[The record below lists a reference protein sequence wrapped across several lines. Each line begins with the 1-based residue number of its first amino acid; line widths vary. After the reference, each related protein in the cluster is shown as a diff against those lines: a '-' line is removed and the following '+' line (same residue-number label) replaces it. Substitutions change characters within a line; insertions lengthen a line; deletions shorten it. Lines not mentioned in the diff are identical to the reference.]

1 MTVEK
6 NKNLTLLIRI
16 CLILCAVEWAVFAVL
31 NFAQSPELNG
41 ENLLG
46 NWMALLMM
54 GNAVLFGLGAWL
66 VEKPIVQVFLLLW
79 LFINFV
85 LTFTDDFG
93 VMDLLNAVLIGFILC
108 LLMVKTR
115 SNKKN
120 LKKD

>member
-1 MTVEK
+1 
-6 NKNLTLLIRI
+6 
-16 CLILCAVEWAVFAVL
+16 
-31 NFAQSPELNG
+31 
-41 ENLLG
+41 
-46 NWMALLMM
+46 MALLMM